1 MTFKIYERKDQ
12 SFKIGNPLT
21 FYISHKYK
29 TYKIFTGIHVKPG
42 SWNQEFQVISASGKK
57 QDPKARQKNA
67 KLKDYSAQLEKL
79 LGGHFNIKKVRK
91 EYDQYLRGSREPDKN
106 LITTPDD

>member
-21 FYISHKYK
+21 FYISYKYK
-29 TYKIFTGIHVKPG
+29 TYKIFTGIHIKPG
-42 SWNQEFQVISASGKK
+42 SWNQEFQVVSASGKK

-67 KLKDYSAQLEKL
+67 KLKDYSVALEKIL
-79 LGGHFNIKKVRK
+79 EAPFNIKNIRK
-91 EYDQYLRGSREPDKN
+91 KYDLYVRGSREPDKK
-106 LITTPDD
+106 LLLTPDD